1 MKSNERREATVDKAA
16 VHEVVIPTDRLNVR
30 LVLHTGMTPESFQP
44 HWHSSFEINC
54 MLRWPE
60 SEVLVGGR
68 SWRMRTGRIWLANSQ
83 QIHGERTLR
92 NDPLRRAVTILYP
105 YPYLRRVFP
114 AIDEGRFELNDVEG
128 LTAEQLSAYHHMLYP
143 RFVKLAELLG
153 KEADRAPTHYLELSL
168 LPLEIL
174 NILAEAFFIADVG
187 KPRTLA
193 EEPVIRTHRIVDY
206 VEEHYA
212 TDIKLED
219 LADYCHLSRGYMA
232 RFIKEHLGYTLSEYV
247 AMVRA
252 EHARQDLLAQRGTQ
266 SEVAALNG
274 YSGLRTMNRQ
284 LQKIFGRT
292 AKEILADAGNGTSGE
307 AAADGASESTA
318 GQAAADGASESRSHT
333 LARVGRETK

>member
-1 MKSNERREATVDKAA
+1 MEETAT
-16 VHEVVIPTDRLNVR
+16 HEVVIPTDRLSVR
-30 LVLHTGMTPESFQP
+30 LVLHTGITPESFQP

-68 SWRMRTGRIWLANSQ
+68 TWRMHTGRIWLANSQ
-83 QIHGERTLR
+83 QIHGERTLH

-114 AIDEGRFELNDVEG
+114 AIDAGRFELNDVEE
-128 LTAEQLSAYHHMLYP
+128 LTAEQLSAYHQQLYP
-143 RFVKLAELLG
+143 RFAKLAELLARDA
-153 KEADRAPTHYLELSL
+153 EPAPTHYLQLSL

-174 NILAEAFFIADVG
+174 NILAQSFFIADVER
-187 KPRTLA
+187 PRTLA
-193 EEPVIRTHRIVDY
+193 AEPIVRTHRIVDY

-212 TDIKLED
+212 TKIRLED

-252 EHARQDLLAQRGTQ
+252 EHARQDLLVRRGTQ

-292 AKEILADAGNGTSGE
+292 AKEILADAGNGTPGE
-307 AAADGASESTA
+307 AAARGARESTA
-318 GQAAADGASESRSHT
+318 GQAPGRKAWESTAEPSAADGVSE
-333 LARVGRETK
+333 ARLDPRME